1 MSDRRALAEERL
13 QKQGPRRDGS
23 ESTVSVGLLPRGAVV
38 EAASSGIR
46 LDLSWVDYLMIV
58 VYFGVV
64 IGIGFIARSR
74 VKSSMD
80 FFLSGRSLP
89 AWITGLAF
97 ISANL
102 GATEILGMAANG
114 AQIGM
119 STLHYYL
126 IGAVPAMVFLG
137 LVMMPFYYASK
148 VRSVPE
154 FMLRR
159 FGKAPHVVNALAFAV
174 SNVLIAGI
182 NLFAMAIVIEA
193 MLGWPQWLAI
203 VVSAAFVLA
212 YITLGGLS
220 SAIYNEVMQFFVI
233 VAGLVPLTIV
243 GLNRVHGWN
252 GLTAA
257 LERSDSGK
265 LLHAWAG
272 TSIGDV
278 TNPIGADWL
287 AIVLGLGF
295 VLSFG
300 YWTTNFTE
308 VQRAF
313 SAKNMSAARRTPLI
327 GALPKLFIPIIT
339 VIPGLIAAAVLG
351 KALSG
356 AGGSGLTYNDV
367 IPKLM
372 QMYLPSGV
380 LGVAVTGLLASFMAG
395 MAANVSSFN
404 TVFTYDIW
412 QRYIKRDRSDAHYLR
427 VGRWVTVIGVLVGI
441 ATAFLAAGAQNL
453 MTYLQT
459 LFSFF
464 NAPLFGVFIIGLL
477 WKRMTT
483 SGALWSYLA
492 GILAPTAV
500 FTAYQISVANKKP
513 IFATATAETLYGAMI
528 SVGTVAIVAVVISL
542 MTKAKSERE
551 LQGLVYG
558 VGKIDLKSDAVVG
571 DTAWYRSPALLGTV
585 ALVLCVVLYLPFL

>member
-1 MSDRRALAEERL
+1 MLI
-13 QKQGPRRDGS
+13 
-23 ESTVSVGLLPRGAVV
+23 
-38 EAASSGIR
+38 AAADNSIR
-46 LDLSWVDYLMIV
+46 LNLSWIDYVMIV
-58 VYFGVV
+58 VYFAVV
-64 IGIGFIARSR
+64 IGIGFIARTR
-74 VKSSMD
+74 VRTSMD

-97 ISANL
+97 VSANL

-159 FGKAPHVVNALAFAV
+159 FGKAPHIVNAIAFAV
-174 SNVLIAGI
+174 SNILIAGI
-182 NLFAMAIVIEA
+182 NLYAMAIVIEA
-193 MLGWPQWLAI
+193 MLGWPEWVAI
-203 VVSAAFVLA
+203 VVSAGFVLV

-233 VAGLVPLTIV
+233 IAGLIPLTIV
-243 GLNRVHGWN
+243 GLNRVGGWG
-252 GLTAA
+252 GLVDS
-257 LERSDSGK
+257 LEHTESAQK
-265 LLHAWAG
+265 LSTWAG
-272 TSIGDV
+272 TAIGHV

-327 GALPKLFIPIIT
+327 GAFPKLFIPFIV
-339 VIPGLIAAAVLG
+339 VIPGLIGAAVLG
-351 KALSG
+351 NQLSG
-356 AGGSGLTYNDV
+356 TAGAGKLTYNDV
-367 IPKLM
+367 IPKLI
-372 QMYLPSGV
+372 QMYLPTGV
-380 LGVAVTGLLASFMAG
+380 LGVAVTGLVASFMAG

-412 QRYIKRDRSDAHYLR
+412 QRYIKPRMSDEHYLR
-427 VGRWVTVIGVLVGI
+427 VGRWVTIIGVLVGI
-441 ATAFLAAGAQNL
+441 ATAFIAAGAANI

-464 NAPLFGVFIIGLL
+464 NAPLFGVFILGLI
-477 WKRMTT
+477 WKRMT
-483 SGALWSYLA
+483 SAGALWSYLA
-492 GILAPTAV
+492 GIAAPTV
-500 FTAYQISVANKKP
+500 VWISYLVNP
-513 IFATATAETLYGAMI
+513 SLFNTGTAETMYGAII
-528 SVGTVAIVAVVISL
+528 SFATVLVVGVVISL
-542 MTKAKSERE
+542 FTRPKPDSE
-551 LQGLVYG
+551 LAGLVYG

-571 DTAWYRSPALLGTV
+571 DQAWYRSPALLGTI
-585 ALVLCVVLYLPFL
+585 ALILCVVLYLPFL

>member
-1 MSDRRALAEERL
+1 M
-13 QKQGPRRDGS
+13 
-23 ESTVSVGLLPRGAVV
+23 VHSVAID
-38 EAASSGIR
+38 SIQ
-46 LDLSWVDYLMIV
+46 LSLGWEDYLMLI
-58 VYFGVV
+58 VYFAVV
-64 IGIGFIARSR
+64 IGIGFIARKR
-74 VKSSMD
+74 VRTSMD
-80 FFLSGRSLP
+80 FFLSGRSMP

-97 ISANL
+97 VSANL

-137 LVMMPFYYASK
+137 LVMMPFYYGSK

-159 FGKAPHVVNALAFAV
+159 FGKAPHIANSLAFAV

-182 NLFAMAIVIEA
+182 NLYAMAIVIEA
-193 MLGWPQWLAI
+193 MLGWPQWVAI
-203 VVSAAFVLA
+203 LVSAGFVLV

-233 VAGLVPLTIV
+233 LAGLIPLTVV
-243 GLNRVHGWN
+243 GLNRVHGWS
-252 GLTAA
+252 GLTKA
-257 LERSDSGK
+257 LQNTDSVK
-265 LLHAWAG
+265 LLSTWAG
-272 TSIGDV
+272 TAVGHV

-287 AIVLGLGF
+287 AIVFGLGF

-327 GALPKLFIPIIT
+327 GAFPKLFIPFI
-339 VIPGLIAAAVLG
+339 VVVPGLIAAAVLG
-351 KALSG
+351 NQLSATPG
-356 AGGSGLTYNDV
+356 VGHLTYNDV

-372 QMYLPSGV
+372 QMYLPTGV
-380 LGVAVTGLLASFMAG
+380 LGVAVTGLMASFMAG

-412 QRYIKRDRSDAHYLR
+412 QRYIRPHMPDAHYLR
-427 VGRWVTVIGVLVGI
+427 AGRWVTVVGVFIGIG
-441 ATAFLAAGAQNL
+441 TAFLAAQAGNI
-453 MTYLQT
+453 MTYMQT

-464 NAPLFGVFIIGLL
+464 NAPLFGVFILGLI
-477 WKRMTT
+477 WKRMTPAA
-483 SGALWSYLA
+483 ALWSYLA
-492 GILAPTAV
+492 GIAAPAIV
-500 FTAYQISVANKKP
+500 WIAYLNNPKL
-513 IFATATAETLYGAMI
+513 FNTATAETLYGSII
-528 SVGTVAIVAVVISL
+528 SFVTVMVLGVAIS
-542 MTKAKSERE
+542 MFTKAKAESE
-551 LQGLVYG
+551 LKGLVYG
-558 VGKIDLKSDAVVG
+558 VGKIDLHTDAVVG
-571 DTAWYRSPALLGTV
+571 DTAWYRSPALLGTA
-585 ALVLCVVLYLPFL
+585 ALVLCVALYLPFV

>member
-1 MSDRRALAEERL
+1 MVLA
-13 QKQGPRRDGS
+13 
-23 ESTVSVGLLPRGAVV
+23 
-38 EAASSGIR
+38 AANNGIR
-46 LDLSWVDYLMIV
+46 LDLGWVDYLMVI
-58 VYFGVV
+58 VYFAVV
-64 IGIGFIARSR
+64 IGIGFTARR
-74 VKSSMD
+74 QVRTSMD
-80 FFLSGRSLP
+80 FFLSGRSMP

-97 ISANL
+97 VSANL

-119 STLHYYL
+119 ATLHYYL
-126 IGAVPAMVFLG
+126 VGAVPAMVFLG
-137 LVMMPFYYASK
+137 LVMMPFYYGSK

-159 FGKAPHVVNALAFAV
+159 FGKAPHLVNSIAFAV

-182 NLFAMAIVIEA
+182 NLYAMAIVIEA
-193 MLGWPQWLAI
+193 MLGWPEWLAI
-203 VVSAAFVLA
+203 IVSAGFVLV

-233 VAGLVPLTIV
+233 IAGLIPLTIV
-243 GLNRVHGWN
+243 GLHRVGGWS
-252 GLTAA
+252 GL
-257 LERSDSGK
+257 SDAIVKTQGVQH
-265 LLHAWAG
+265 LQAWAG
-272 TSIGDV
+272 TGFGDV
-278 TNPIGADWL
+278 TNPIGANWL

-295 VLSFG
+295 VLGFG

-327 GALPKLFIPIIT
+327 AAIPKLFIPAIV
-339 VIPGLIAAAVLG
+339 VIPGLIAAAVVG
-351 KALSG
+351 NQFAD
-356 AGGSGLTYNDV
+356 GSLTYNDA
-367 IPKLM
+367 IPKLI
-372 QMYLPSGV
+372 QMYLPTGV

-412 QRYIKRDRSDAHYLR
+412 QRYIKPNMPDVHYLKT
-427 VGRWVTVIGVLVGI
+427 GRWVTVAGVLVGI
-441 ATAFLAAGAQNL
+441 ATAFIAAQASNI
-453 MTYLQT
+453 MTYMQT

-464 NAPLFGVFIIGLL
+464 NAPLFAVFILGLL

-483 SGALWSYLA
+483 QGALWGYVLGIVTPTITWIAYLVNPK
-492 GILAPTAV
+492 L
-500 FTAYQISVANKKP
+500 
-513 IFATATAETLYGAMI
+513 FATATAETLYGAII
-528 SVGTVAIVAVVISL
+528 SFVTVLVVGFVVS
-542 MTKAKSERE
+542 MVTKPKPEKE
-551 LQGLVYG
+551 LGGLVYG
-558 VGKIDLKSDAVVG
+558 IGKIDLHGDAVAT

>member
-1 MSDRRALAEERL
+1 M
-13 QKQGPRRDGS
+13 
-23 ESTVSVGLLPRGAVV
+23 LPTLVPIAQ
-38 EAASSGIR
+38 SNIR
-46 LDLSWVDYLMIV
+46 LDLQPVDYLMLA

-64 IGIGFIARSR
+64 IAIGVIARRS
-74 VKSSMD
+74 VKTSMD
-80 FFLSGRSLP
+80 FFLSGRSMP

-97 ISANL
+97 VSANL

-119 STLHYYL
+119 ATMHYYL

-159 FGKAPHVVNALAFAV
+159 FGRPAHLVNALSFAV

-182 NLFAMAIVIEA
+182 NLYAMAIIVEA
-193 MLGWPQWLAI
+193 MLGWPQSVAI
-203 VVSAAFVLA
+203 IVSAAFVLF

-220 SAIYNEVMQFFVI
+220 SAIYNEVLQFFVI
-233 VAGLVPLTIV
+233 IAGLVPLTVV
-243 GLNRVHGWN
+243 GMHRVQGWD
-252 GLTAA
+252 GLKKA
-257 LERSDSGK
+257 LAETDGVSS
-265 LLHAWAG
+265 LHMSAWQG
-272 TSIGDV
+272 TGIGDV
-278 TNPIGADWL
+278 TNPIGANWL

-327 GALPKLFIPIIT
+327 GAFPKVLIPLI
-339 VIPGLIAAAVLG
+339 VVVPGLIGAAVLG
-351 KALSG
+351 NQLAAHPTGDQIS
-356 AGGSGLTYNDV
+356 YNEV

-380 LGVAVTGLLASFMAG
+380 LGVAVTGLMASFMAG

-412 QRYIKRDRSDAHYLR
+412 QRYVKQGENDAYYLKAGR
-427 VGRWVTVIGVLVGI
+427 VVTVVGVLIGI
-441 ATAFLAAGAQNL
+441 GTAFMAAGAGNI
-453 MTYLQT
+453 MTYMQT

-464 NAPLFGVFIIGLL
+464 NAPLFAVFIMGLL
-477 WKRMTT
+477 WKRM
-483 SGALWSYLA
+483 SPAAGLWGYLA
-492 GILAPTAV
+492 GIVAPAV
-500 FTAYQISVANKKP
+500 VWIAYLNNPSLFP
-513 IFATATAETLYGAMI
+513 SATAETLYGAII
-528 SVGTVAIVAVVISL
+528 SFAAVVVVGWAVSL
-542 MTKAKSERE
+542 MTKPKPESE

-558 VGKIDLKSDAVVG
+558 VGTIDYSMDHVAG
-571 DTAWYRSPALLGTV
+571 DEAWYRSPALLGTL
-585 ALVLCVVLYLPFL
+585 ALALCVAMYLPIL

>member
-1 MSDRRALAEERL
+1 
-13 QKQGPRRDGS
+13 
-23 ESTVSVGLLPRGAVV
+23 
-38 EAASSGIR
+38 
-46 LDLSWVDYLMIV
+46 
-58 VYFGVV
+58 
-64 IGIGFIARSR
+64 
-74 VKSSMD
+74 
-80 FFLSGRSLP
+80 
-89 AWITGLAF
+89 
-97 ISANL
+97 
-102 GATEILGMAANG
+102 
-114 AQIGM
+114 
-119 STLHYYL
+119 
-126 IGAVPAMVFLG
+126 
-137 LVMMPFYYASK
+137 
-148 VRSVPE
+148 
-154 FMLRR
+154 
-159 FGKAPHVVNALAFAV
+159 
-174 SNVLIAGI
+174 VLIAGI

-203 VVSAAFVLA
+203 LVSAAFVLV

-243 GLNRVHGWN
+243 GLNRVGGWG
-252 GLTAA
+252 GLTTA
-257 LERSDSGK
+257 LEKTESAK
-265 LLHAWAG
+265 LLHTWAG
-272 TSIGDV
+272 TGIGDV

-327 GALPKLFIPIIT
+327 GAIPKLLIPFI
-339 VIPGLIAAAVLG
+339 VVVPGLIAAAVVG

-356 AGGSGLTYNDV
+356 AGHSGLTYNYA

-372 QMYLPSGV
+372 QLYLPNGV

-412 QRYIKRDRSDAHYLR
+412 QRYIKRDMPDEHYLR
-427 VGRWVTVIGVLVGI
+427 VGRWVTVVGVLVGI
-441 ATAFLAAGAQNL
+441 LTAFIAAGAQNI

-477 WKRMTT
+477 WKRMTAA
-483 SGALWSYLA
+483 GALWGYVL
-492 GILAPTAV
+492 GIVAPTVV
-500 FTAYQISVANKKP
+500 FIAYQVSVANKAP
-513 IFATATAETLYGAMI
+513 IFATATAETLYGAII
-528 SVGTVAIVAVVISL
+528 SFVTVLVVGVVISL
-542 MTKAKSERE
+542 FTKRKSDKE
-551 LQGLVYG
+551 LEGLVYG
-558 VGKIDLKSDAVVG
+558 VGRIDLHSDAVVG

-585 ALVLCVVLYLPFL
+585 ALVGCVLLYLPFL

>member
-1 MSDRRALAEERL
+1 MVLA
-13 QKQGPRRDGS
+13 
-23 ESTVSVGLLPRGAVV
+23 
-38 EAASSGIR
+38 AATNGIR
-46 LDLSWVDYLMIV
+46 LELGWVDYLMII
-58 VYFGVV
+58 VYFAVV
-64 IGIGFIARSR
+64 IGIGFTARKQVR
-74 VKSSMD
+74 TSMD
-80 FFLSGRSLP
+80 FFLSGRSMP

-97 ISANL
+97 VSANL

-119 STLHYYL
+119 ATLHYYL

-137 LVMMPFYYASK
+137 LVMMPFYYGSK

-159 FGKAPHVVNALAFAV
+159 FGKAPHLVNSIAFAV

-182 NLFAMAIVIEA
+182 NLYAMAIVIEA
-193 MLGWPQWLAI
+193 MLGWPEWLAI
-203 VVSAAFVLA
+203 LVSAAFVLA

-233 VAGLVPLTIV
+233 IAGLVPLTIV
-243 GLNRVHGWN
+243 GLHRVGGWG
-252 GLTAA
+252 GLTEAIEQTQGVQH
-257 LERSDSGK
+257 LQT
-265 LLHAWAG
+265 WTG
-272 TSIGDV
+272 TGIGDV
-278 TNPIGADWL
+278 TNPIGANWL

-327 GALPKLFIPIIT
+327 AAIPKLFIPFI
-339 VIPGLIAAAVLG
+339 VVVPGLIAAAVVG
-351 KALSG
+351 NQFASG
-356 AGGSGLTYNDV
+356 ELTYNDA
-367 IPKLM
+367 IPKLI
-372 QMYLPSGV
+372 QMYLPTGV
-380 LGVAVTGLLASFMAG
+380 LGIAVTGLLASFMAG

-412 QRYIKRDRSDAHYLR
+412 QRYIKPNMPDLHYLKT
-427 VGRWVTVIGVLVGI
+427 GRWVTVVGVVVGI
-441 ATAFLAAGAQNL
+441 GTAFLAAQAGNI
-453 MTYLQT
+453 MTYMQT

-464 NAPLFGVFIIGLL
+464 NAPLFGVFILGLL

-483 SGALWSYLA
+483 QGALWGYVL
-492 GILAPTAV
+492 GIVTPTITWIAFLV
-500 FTAYQISVANKKP
+500 NPSLFS
-513 IFATATAETLYGAMI
+513 TATAETMYGAII
-528 SVGTVAIVAVVISL
+528 SFVTVLVVGVLVSL
-542 MTKAKSERE
+542 ATKPKDVSE
-551 LQGLVYG
+551 LGGLVYG
-558 VGKIDLKSDAVVG
+558 VGKIDMTAGAVAT

-585 ALVLCVVLYLPFL
+585 ALVLCVALYLPFL

>member
-1 MSDRRALAEERL
+1 M
-13 QKQGPRRDGS
+13 
-23 ESTVSVGLLPRGAVV
+23 RGAVL
-38 EAASSGIR
+38 EATSSGIR
-46 LDLSWVDYLMIV
+46 LDLSWVDYLMIL
-58 VYFGVV
+58 VYFAVV
-64 IGIGFIARSR
+64 IGIGFVARTR
-74 VKSSMD
+74 VRNSMD

-137 LVMMPFYYASK
+137 LVMMPFYYASR

-159 FGKAPHVVNALAFAV
+159 FGRAPHLVNAIAFAV

-203 VVSAAFVLA
+203 LVSAAFVLV

-243 GLNRVHGWN
+243 GLNRVGGWG
-252 GLTAA
+252 GLTTA
-257 LERSDSGK
+257 LEKTESAK
-265 LLHAWAG
+265 LLHTWAG
-272 TSIGDV
+272 TGIGDV

-327 GALPKLFIPIIT
+327 GAIPKLLIPFI
-339 VIPGLIAAAVLG
+339 VVVPGLIAAAVVG

-356 AGGSGLTYNDV
+356 AGHSGLTYNYA

-372 QMYLPSGV
+372 QLYLANGV

-412 QRYIKRDRSDAHYLR
+412 QRYIKRDMPDEHYLR
-427 VGRWVTVIGVLVGI
+427 VGRWVTVVGVLVGI
-441 ATAFLAAGAQNL
+441 LTAFIAAGAQNI

-477 WKRMTT
+477 WKRMTAA
-483 SGALWSYLA
+483 GALWGYVL
-492 GILAPTAV
+492 GIVAPTVV
-500 FTAYQISVANKKP
+500 FIAYQVSVANKAP
-513 IFATATAETLYGAMI
+513 IFATATAETLYGAII
-528 SVGTVAIVAVVISL
+528 SFVTVLVVGVVISL
-542 MTKAKSERE
+542 FTKRKSDKE
-551 LQGLVYG
+551 LEGLVYG
-558 VGKIDLKSDAVVG
+558 VGRIDLHSDAVVG

-585 ALVLCVVLYLPFL
+585 ALVGCVLLYLPFL

>member
-1 MSDRRALAEERL
+1 MVLA
-13 QKQGPRRDGS
+13 
-23 ESTVSVGLLPRGAVV
+23 
-38 EAASSGIR
+38 AATNGIR
-46 LDLSWVDYLMIV
+46 LELGWVDYLMII
-58 VYFGVV
+58 VYFAVV
-64 IGIGFIARSR
+64 IGIGFTARR
-74 VKSSMD
+74 QVRTSMD
-80 FFLSGRSLP
+80 FFLSGRSMP

-97 ISANL
+97 VSANL

-119 STLHYYL
+119 ATLHYYL

-137 LVMMPFYYASK
+137 LVMMPFYYGSK

-159 FGKAPHVVNALAFAV
+159 FGKAPHLVNAIAFAV

-182 NLFAMAIVIEA
+182 NLYAMAIVIEA
-193 MLGWPQWLAI
+193 MLGWPEWLAI
-203 VVSAAFVLA
+203 LVSAAFVLA

-233 VAGLVPLTIV
+233 IAGLVPLTIV
-243 GLNRVHGWN
+243 GLHRVGGWS
-252 GLTAA
+252 GLTEAIEQTQGVQH
-257 LERSDSGK
+257 LQT
-265 LLHAWAG
+265 WAG
-272 TSIGDV
+272 TGIGDV
-278 TNPIGADWL
+278 TNPIGANWL

-327 GALPKLFIPIIT
+327 AAIPKLFIPFI
-339 VIPGLIAAAVLG
+339 VVVPGLIAAAVVG
-351 KALSG
+351 NQFASG
-356 AGGSGLTYNDV
+356 ELTYNDA
-367 IPKLM
+367 IPKLI
-372 QMYLPSGV
+372 QMYLPTGV
-380 LGVAVTGLLASFMAG
+380 LGIAVTGLLASFMAG

-412 QRYIKRDRSDAHYLR
+412 QRYIKPNMPDLHYLQT
-427 VGRWVTVIGVLVGI
+427 GRWVTVVGVVVGI
-441 ATAFLAAGAQNL
+441 GTAFLAAQAGNI
-453 MTYLQT
+453 MTYMQT

-464 NAPLFGVFIIGLL
+464 NAPLFGVFILGLL

-483 SGALWSYLA
+483 QGALWGYVLGIVTPTITWIAYLVNPE
-492 GILAPTAV
+492 L
-500 FTAYQISVANKKP
+500 FS
-513 IFATATAETLYGAMI
+513 TATAETMYGAII
-528 SVGTVAIVAVVISL
+528 SFVTVLVVGVLVSL
-542 MTKAKSERE
+542 ATKPKDVSE
-551 LQGLVYG
+551 LGGLVYG
-558 VGKIDLKSDAVVG
+558 VGKIDMTAGAVAT

-585 ALVLCVVLYLPFL
+585 ALVLCVALYLPFL

>member
-1 MSDRRALAEERL
+1 MVHSA
-13 QKQGPRRDGS
+13 
-23 ESTVSVGLLPRGAVV
+23 AVD
-38 EAASSGIR
+38 SIR
-46 LDLSWVDYLMIV
+46 LSLGWEDYLMLI
-58 VYFGVV
+58 VYFAVV
-64 IGIGFIARSR
+64 IGIGFIARKR
-74 VKSSMD
+74 VRTSMD
-80 FFLSGRSLP
+80 FFLSGRSMP

-97 ISANL
+97 VSANL

-137 LVMMPFYYASK
+137 LVMMPFYYGSK

-159 FGKAPHVVNALAFAV
+159 FGKAPHIANSLAFAI

-182 NLFAMAIVIEA
+182 NLYAMAIVVEA
-193 MLGWPQWLAI
+193 MLGWPQWVAI
-203 VVSAAFVLA
+203 LVSAGFVLV

-233 VAGLVPLTIV
+233 LAGLIPLTIV
-243 GLNRVHGWN
+243 GLNRVHGWG
-252 GLTAA
+252 GLTHA
-257 LERSDSGK
+257 LENTDSVK
-265 LLHAWAG
+265 LLSTWAG
-272 TSIGDV
+272 TAVGHV
-278 TNPIGADWL
+278 TNPIGANWL
-287 AIVLGLGF
+287 AIVFGLGF

-327 GALPKLFIPIIT
+327 GALPKLFIPFIV

-351 KALSG
+351 NHLS
-356 AGGSGLTYNDV
+356 ATAGSGHLTYNDV

-372 QMYLPSGV
+372 QMYLPTGV
-380 LGVAVTGLLASFMAG
+380 LGVAVTGLMASFMAG

-404 TVFTYDIW
+404 TVFTYDLW
-412 QRYIKRDRSDAHYLR
+412 QRYVRPHMPDTHYLKT
-427 VGRWVTVIGVLVGI
+427 GRWVTVIGVLVGI
-441 ATAFLAAGAQNL
+441 ATAFLAAQAANI
-453 MTYLQT
+453 MTYMQT

-464 NAPLFGVFIIGLL
+464 NAPLFAVFILGLI
-477 WKRMTT
+477 WKRMSPTA
-483 SGALWSYLA
+483 ALWSYLA
-492 GILAPTAV
+492 GIAAPAIV
-500 FTAYQISVANKKP
+500 WIAYLNDSKL
-513 IFATATAETLYGAMI
+513 FSTATAETLYGSII
-528 SVGTVAIVAVVISL
+528 SFVTVIVLGVAISL
-542 MTKAKSERE
+542 FTKAKAESE
-551 LQGLVYG
+551 LKGLVYG
-558 VGKIDLKSDAVVG
+558 VGKVDLHTDAVVG

-585 ALVLCVVLYLPFL
+585 ALVLCVVLYLPFV

>member
-1 MSDRRALAEERL
+1 MVLA
-13 QKQGPRRDGS
+13 
-23 ESTVSVGLLPRGAVV
+23 
-38 EAASSGIR
+38 AATNGIR
-46 LDLSWVDYLMIV
+46 LELGWVDYLMII
-58 VYFGVV
+58 VYFAVV
-64 IGIGFIARSR
+64 IGIGFTARKQVR
-74 VKSSMD
+74 TSMD
-80 FFLSGRSLP
+80 FFLSGRSMP

-97 ISANL
+97 VSANL

-119 STLHYYL
+119 ATLHYYL

-137 LVMMPFYYASK
+137 LVMMPFYYGSK

-159 FGKAPHVVNALAFAV
+159 FGKAPHLVNSIAFAV

-182 NLFAMAIVIEA
+182 NLYAMAIVIEA
-193 MLGWPQWLAI
+193 MLGWPEWLAI
-203 VVSAAFVLA
+203 LVSAAFVLA

-233 VAGLVPLTIV
+233 IAGLVPLTIV
-243 GLNRVHGWN
+243 GLHRVGGWS
-252 GLTAA
+252 GLTEAIKQTQGVQH
-257 LERSDSGK
+257 LQT
-265 LLHAWAG
+265 WTG
-272 TSIGDV
+272 TGIGDV
-278 TNPIGADWL
+278 TNPIGANWL

-327 GALPKLFIPIIT
+327 AAIPKLFIPFIV
-339 VIPGLIAAAVLG
+339 VIPGLIAAAVVG
-351 KALSG
+351 NQFASG
-356 AGGSGLTYNDV
+356 ELTYNDA
-367 IPKLM
+367 IPKLI
-372 QMYLPSGV
+372 QMYLPTGV
-380 LGVAVTGLLASFMAG
+380 LGIAVTGLLASFMAG

-412 QRYIKRDRSDAHYLR
+412 QRYIKPNMPDLHYLKT
-427 VGRWVTVIGVLVGI
+427 GRWVTVVGVVVGI
-441 ATAFLAAGAQNL
+441 GTAFLAAQAGNI
-453 MTYLQT
+453 MTYMQT

-464 NAPLFGVFIIGLL
+464 NAPLFGVFILGLL

-483 SGALWSYLA
+483 QGALWGYVLGIVTPTITWIAYLVNPS
-492 GILAPTAV
+492 L
-500 FTAYQISVANKKP
+500 FS
-513 IFATATAETLYGAMI
+513 TATAETMYGAII
-528 SVGTVAIVAVVISL
+528 SFVTVLVVGVLVSL
-542 MTKAKSERE
+542 ATKPKDVSE
-551 LQGLVYG
+551 LGGLVYG
-558 VGKIDLKSDAVVG
+558 VGKIDMTAGAVAT

-585 ALVLCVVLYLPFL
+585 ALVLCVALYLPFL

>member
-1 MSDRRALAEERL
+1 MVLA
-13 QKQGPRRDGS
+13 
-23 ESTVSVGLLPRGAVV
+23 
-38 EAASSGIR
+38 AATNGIR
-46 LDLSWVDYLMIV
+46 LELGWVDYLMII
-58 VYFGVV
+58 VYFAVV
-64 IGIGFIARSR
+64 IGIGFTARR
-74 VKSSMD
+74 QVRTSMD
-80 FFLSGRSLP
+80 FFLSGRSMP

-97 ISANL
+97 VSANL

-119 STLHYYL
+119 ATLHYYL

-137 LVMMPFYYASK
+137 LVMMPFYYGSK

-159 FGKAPHVVNALAFAV
+159 FGKAPHLVNAIAFAV

-182 NLFAMAIVIEA
+182 NLYAMAIVIEA
-193 MLGWPQWLAI
+193 MLGWPEWLAI
-203 VVSAAFVLA
+203 LVSAAFVLA

-233 VAGLVPLTIV
+233 IAGLVPLTIV
-243 GLNRVHGWN
+243 GLHRVGGWG
-252 GLTAA
+252 GLTEAIKETQGVQH
-257 LERSDSGK
+257 LQT
-265 LLHAWAG
+265 WAG
-272 TSIGDV
+272 TGIGDV
-278 TNPIGADWL
+278 TNPIGANWL

-327 GALPKLFIPIIT
+327 AAIPKLFIPFIV
-339 VIPGLIAAAVLG
+339 VIPGLIAAAVVG
-351 KALSG
+351 NQFASG
-356 AGGSGLTYNDV
+356 ELTYNDA
-367 IPKLM
+367 IPKLI
-372 QMYLPSGV
+372 QMYLPTGV
-380 LGVAVTGLLASFMAG
+380 LGIAVTGLLASFMAG

-412 QRYIKRDRSDAHYLR
+412 QRYIKPNMPDVHYLTT
-427 VGRWVTVIGVLVGI
+427 GRWVTVVGVVIGIG
-441 ATAFLAAGAQNL
+441 TAFLAAQAGNI
-453 MTYLQT
+453 MTYMQT

-464 NAPLFGVFIIGLL
+464 NAPLFGVFILGLL

-483 SGALWSYLA
+483 QGALWGYVLGIVTPTITWIAYLVNPS
-492 GILAPTAV
+492 L
-500 FTAYQISVANKKP
+500 FS
-513 IFATATAETLYGAMI
+513 TATAETMYGAII
-528 SVGTVAIVAVVISL
+528 SFVTVLVVGVLVSL
-542 MTKAKSERE
+542 ATKPKDVSE
-551 LQGLVYG
+551 LGGLVYG
-558 VGKIDLKSDAVVG
+558 VGKIDMTAGAVAT

-585 ALVLCVVLYLPFL
+585 ALVLCVALYLPFL

>member
-1 MSDRRALAEERL
+1 MVLA
-13 QKQGPRRDGS
+13 
-23 ESTVSVGLLPRGAVV
+23 
-38 EAASSGIR
+38 AANNGIR
-46 LDLSWVDYLMIV
+46 LDLGWVDYLMII
-58 VYFGVV
+58 VYFAVV
-64 IGIGFIARSR
+64 IGIGFTARR
-74 VKSSMD
+74 QVRTSMD
-80 FFLSGRSLP
+80 FFLSGRSMP

-97 ISANL
+97 VSANL

-119 STLHYYL
+119 ATLHYYL
-126 IGAVPAMVFLG
+126 VGAVPAMVFLG
-137 LVMMPFYYASK
+137 LVMMPFYYGSK

-159 FGKAPHVVNALAFAV
+159 FGKAPHLVNSIAFAV

-182 NLFAMAIVIEA
+182 NLYAMAIVIEA
-193 MLGWPQWLAI
+193 MLGWPEWLAI
-203 VVSAAFVLA
+203 IVSAGFVLV

-233 VAGLVPLTIV
+233 IAGLIPLTIV
-243 GLNRVHGWN
+243 GLHRVGGWD
-252 GLTAA
+252 GLTKAITETQGVQH
-257 LERSDSGK
+257 LQ
-265 LLHAWAG
+265 AWAG
-272 TSIGDV
+272 TGFGDV
-278 TNPIGADWL
+278 TNPIGANWL

-295 VLSFG
+295 VLGFG

-327 GALPKLFIPIIT
+327 AAIPKLFIPAIV
-339 VIPGLIAAAVLG
+339 VIPGLIAAAVVG
-351 KALSG
+351 NQFASG
-356 AGGSGLTYNDV
+356 ALDYNDA
-367 IPKLM
+367 IPKLI
-372 QMYLPSGV
+372 QMYLPTGV

-412 QRYIKRDRSDAHYLR
+412 QRYIKPNMPDVHYLTT
-427 VGRWVTVIGVLVGI
+427 GRWVTVVGVVVGI
-441 ATAFLAAGAQNL
+441 ATAFIAAQASNI
-453 MTYLQT
+453 MTYMQT

-464 NAPLFGVFIIGLL
+464 NAPLFAVFILGLL

-483 SGALWSYLA
+483 QGALWGYVLGIVTPTITWIAYLVNPD
-492 GILAPTAV
+492 L
-500 FTAYQISVANKKP
+500 
-513 IFATATAETLYGAMI
+513 FATATAETLYGAII
-528 SVGTVAIVAVVISL
+528 SFVTVLVVGFVVS
-542 MTKAKSERE
+542 MVTKPKAEKE
-551 LQGLVYG
+551 LSGLVYG
-558 VGKIDLKSDAVVG
+558 IGKIDLHGDSVAT

>member
-1 MSDRRALAEERL
+1 MVLA
-13 QKQGPRRDGS
+13 
-23 ESTVSVGLLPRGAVV
+23 
-38 EAASSGIR
+38 AATNGIR
-46 LDLSWVDYLMIV
+46 LELGWVDYLMII
-58 VYFGVV
+58 VYFAVV
-64 IGIGFIARSR
+64 IGIGFTARKQVR
-74 VKSSMD
+74 TSMD
-80 FFLSGRSLP
+80 FFLSGRSMP

-97 ISANL
+97 VSANL

-119 STLHYYL
+119 ATLHYYL

-137 LVMMPFYYASK
+137 LVMMPFYYGSK

-159 FGKAPHVVNALAFAV
+159 FGKAPHLVNSIAFAV

-182 NLFAMAIVIEA
+182 NLYAMAIVIEA
-193 MLGWPQWLAI
+193 MLGWPEWLAI
-203 VVSAAFVLA
+203 LVSAAFVLA

-233 VAGLVPLTIV
+233 IAGLVPLTIV
-243 GLNRVHGWN
+243 GLHRVGGWG
-252 GLTAA
+252 GLTEAIKQTQGVQH
-257 LERSDSGK
+257 LQ
-265 LLHAWAG
+265 AWTG
-272 TSIGDV
+272 TGIGDV
-278 TNPIGADWL
+278 TNPIGANWL

-327 GALPKLFIPIIT
+327 AAIPKLFIPFI
-339 VIPGLIAAAVLG
+339 VVVPGLIAAAVVG
-351 KALSG
+351 NQFASG
-356 AGGSGLTYNDV
+356 ELTYNDA
-367 IPKLM
+367 IPKLI
-372 QMYLPSGV
+372 QMYLPTGV
-380 LGVAVTGLLASFMAG
+380 LGIAVTGLLASFMAG

-412 QRYIKRDRSDAHYLR
+412 QRYIKPNMPDLHYLKT
-427 VGRWVTVIGVLVGI
+427 GRWVTVVGVVVGI
-441 ATAFLAAGAQNL
+441 GTAFLAAQAGNI
-453 MTYLQT
+453 MTYMQT

-464 NAPLFGVFIIGLL
+464 NAPLFGVFILGLL

-483 SGALWSYLA
+483 QGALWGYVLGIVTPTITWIAYLVDPS
-492 GILAPTAV
+492 L
-500 FTAYQISVANKKP
+500 FS
-513 IFATATAETLYGAMI
+513 TATAETMYGAII
-528 SVGTVAIVAVVISL
+528 SFVTVLVVGVLVSL
-542 MTKAKSERE
+542 ATKPKDVSE
-551 LQGLVYG
+551 LGGLVYG
-558 VGKIDLKSDAVVG
+558 VGKIDMTAGAVAT

-585 ALVLCVVLYLPFL
+585 ALVLCVALYLPFL

>member
-1 MSDRRALAEERL
+1 MVLA
-13 QKQGPRRDGS
+13 
-23 ESTVSVGLLPRGAVV
+23 
-38 EAASSGIR
+38 AATDGIR
-46 LDLSWVDYLMIV
+46 LNLGWVDYLMIL

-64 IGIGFIARSR
+64 IWIGFTARR
-74 VKSSMD
+74 QVRTSMD
-80 FFLSGRSLP
+80 FFLSGRSMP

-97 ISANL
+97 VSANL

-119 STLHYYL
+119 ATLHYYL

-137 LVMMPFYYASK
+137 LVMMPFYYGSK

-159 FGKAPHVVNALAFAV
+159 FGKAPHLVNSIAFAV

-182 NLFAMAIVIEA
+182 NLYAMAIVIEA
-193 MLGWPQWLAI
+193 MLGWPEWLAI
-203 VVSAAFVLA
+203 IVSAGFVLA

-233 VAGLVPLTIV
+233 LAGLIPLTIV
-243 GLNRVHGWN
+243 GLHRVGGWN
-252 GLTAA
+252 GLTEAIKETQGVQH
-257 LERSDSGK
+257 LQT
-265 LLHAWAG
+265 WAG
-272 TSIGDV
+272 TGIGNV
-278 TNPIGADWL
+278 TNPIGANWL

-327 GALPKLFIPIIT
+327 AAIPKLFIPFI
-339 VIPGLIAAAVLG
+339 VVVPGLIAAAVVG
-351 KALSG
+351 NQFADG
-356 AGGSGLTYNDV
+356 TLTYNDA
-367 IPKLM
+367 IPKLI
-372 QMYLPSGV
+372 QMYLPTGV

-412 QRYIKRDRSDAHYLR
+412 QRYIKPNMPDLHYLKT
-427 VGRWVTVIGVLVGI
+427 GRWVTVVGVVVGVG
-441 ATAFLAAGAQNL
+441 TAFLAAQAGNI
-453 MTYLQT
+453 MTYMQT

-464 NAPLFGVFIIGLL
+464 NAPLFGVFILGLL

-483 SGALWSYLA
+483 QGALWGYVLGIITPTITWIAYLVNPD
-492 GILAPTAV
+492 L
-500 FTAYQISVANKKP
+500 FS
-513 IFATATAETLYGAMI
+513 TATAETMYGAII
-528 SVGTVAIVAVVISL
+528 SFVTVIIVAVAVS
-542 MTKAKSERE
+542 MVTKPKDVSE
-551 LQGLVYG
+551 LGGLVYG
-558 VGKIDLKSDAVVG
+558 VGKIDMSAGAVAT